1 MENKPFS
8 TYTVKKYIS
17 EEDIMQ
23 LRQWKNILV
32 ERKASVKR
40 ESELYTFF
48 SDELIRVVDF
58 LNTLTVEKID

>member
-17 EEDIMQ
+17 EDDIMQ

-32 ERKASVKR
+32 ERKGSVNR
-40 ESELYTFF
+40 ESELHTFY

-58 LNTLTVEKID
+58 LNTLTVEKFD